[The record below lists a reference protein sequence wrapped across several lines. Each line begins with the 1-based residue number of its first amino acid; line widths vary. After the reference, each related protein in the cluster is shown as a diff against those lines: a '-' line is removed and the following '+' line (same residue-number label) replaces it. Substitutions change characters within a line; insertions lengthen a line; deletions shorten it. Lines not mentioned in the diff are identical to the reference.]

1 MLNIQKYKSPP
12 PTLLAIAL
20 GVPAYP
26 PPPPPPPTVP
36 PRRPVRVR
44 GASDIHDPHARPSG
58 GDGTTTTGKKIE
70 SRSRR
75 TRRGRSKG
83 GVWCAAQVV
92 PRAPS
97 EGGSAVSFFRS
108 AASAASLPPT
118 GARAGTSPT
127 LDHLDHLDHL
137 DQLDQLD
144 HRALHSTIGP
154 STPPRRRAVRETIDA
169 ESAVRRDDARSD
181 QASRPKRPGRASST
195 RDPRRQPDTR
205 AKSQSAPRNSISRS
219 PAGRCP
225 AGGGAQKGGRGKK
238 NKCDG
243 GGETSSARCVQDVPG
258 ACLTDWGRA
267 PVARTRRSCSI

>member
-20 GVPAYP
+20 GVPAFTP
-26 PPPPPPPTVP
+26 DRASSP
-36 PRRPVRVR
+36 PRPSQGSVRSGGGMPSLSAGGTCIVN
-44 GASDIHDPHARPSG
+44 IHDPHARPSG
-58 GDGTTTTGKKIE
+58 GDGTTTTAKKIE

-75 TRRGRSKG
+75 TRRGRSKE

-238 NKCDG
+238 TNTMEEEKPH
-243 GGETSSARCVQDVPG
+243 RRG
-258 ACLTDWGRA
+258 ACRTSPVRA
-267 PVARTRRSCSI
+267 